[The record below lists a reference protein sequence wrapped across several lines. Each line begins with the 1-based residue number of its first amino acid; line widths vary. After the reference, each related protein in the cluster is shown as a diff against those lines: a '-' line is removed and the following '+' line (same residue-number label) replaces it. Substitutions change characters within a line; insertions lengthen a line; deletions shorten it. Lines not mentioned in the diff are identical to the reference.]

1 MPEILHDFPI
11 NAPIERV
18 FAAFSTPQ
26 GLNAWWTL
34 HAAGEPRAEA
44 TYEFFFGESYDWR
57 GVV

>member
-34 HAAGEPRAEA
+34 HAADEPRAEA
-44 TYEFFFGESYDWR
+44 T
-57 GVV
+57 